1 MAACSLPVQ
10 SQCYLLNSS
19 PVSTIDRYEICEQ
32 KLRAYLGNAADYT
45 RLTITDDM
53 CGGYNPI
60 PFQFTTL
67 VPADRR
73 LEPGREEREVSLT
86 CYNADTLTTSPTH
99 RGDIQRQRRK
109 KRPKTI
115 LSLPAP
121 ETLPTPTSDSS
132 MSSSKKSSS

>member
-53 CGGYNPI
+53 CKSDACKIEIEN
-60 PFQFTTL
+60 F
-67 VPADRR
+67 
-73 LEPGREEREVSLT
+73 VSI
-86 CYNADTLTTSPTH
+86 S
-99 RGDIQRQRRK
+99 
-109 KRPKTI
+109 
-115 LSLPAP
+115 
-121 ETLPTPTSDSS
+121 
-132 MSSSKKSSS
+132 

>member
-53 CGGYNPI
+53 CKARNSRGIRLVRNGYLNLQDDI
-60 PFQFTTL
+60 L
-67 VPADRR
+67 H
-73 LEPGREEREVSLT
+73 LT
-86 CYNADTLTTSPTH
+86 
-99 RGDIQRQRRK
+99 
-109 KRPKTI
+109 PKI
-115 LSLPAP
+115 S
-121 ETLPTPTSDSS
+121 
-132 MSSSKKSSS
+132 

>member
-53 CGGYNPI
+53 CYISSGNSTSCLSPI
-60 PFQFTTL
+60 NHPHKMFI
-67 VPADRR
+67 
-73 LEPGREEREVSLT
+73 
-86 CYNADTLTTSPTH
+86 Y
-99 RGDIQRQRRK
+99 
-109 KRPKTI
+109 I
-115 LSLPAP
+115 LHAGTEASYVF
-121 ETLPTPTSDSS
+121 
-132 MSSSKKSSS
+132 

>member
-53 CGGYNPI
+53 CSALGSPVCC
-60 PFQFTTL
+60 FQFK
-67 VPADRR
+67 VGQSARS
-73 LEPGREEREVSLT
+73 GV
-86 CYNADTLTTSPTH
+86 
-99 RGDIQRQRRK
+99 IMF
-109 KRPKTI
+109 I
-115 LSLPAP
+115 LL
-121 ETLPTPTSDSS
+121 
-132 MSSSKKSSS
+132 

>member
-53 CGGYNPI
+53 WVV
-60 PFQFTTL
+60 
-67 VPADRR
+67 VP
-73 LEPGREEREVSLT
+73 SLT
-86 CYNADTLTTSPTH
+86 GFSNDTY
-99 RGDIQRQRRK
+99 
-109 KRPKTI
+109 
-115 LSLPAP
+115 AP
-121 ETLPTPTSDSS
+121 VS
-132 MSSSKKSSS
+132 MMEKAYPLVLVSG

>member
-53 CGGYNPI
+53 CTMTIYVIILIFRNLT
-60 PFQFTTL
+60 FSRNMVTCLQC
-67 VPADRR
+67 
-73 LEPGREEREVSLT
+73 EPVVYGKM
-86 CYNADTLTTSPTH
+86 A
-99 RGDIQRQRRK
+99 IK
-109 KRPKTI
+109 KYSGI
-115 LSLPAP
+115 
-121 ETLPTPTSDSS
+121 
-132 MSSSKKSSS
+132 

>member
-53 CGGYNPI
+53 CI
-60 PFQFTTL
+60 PDYAMCEHPLRWAVWAVTWAPACLRDPQSDTTISHPTRTRHL
-67 VPADRR
+67 QMV
-73 LEPGREEREVSLT
+73 
-86 CYNADTLTTSPTH
+86 DTL
-99 RGDIQRQRRK
+99 
-109 KRPKTI
+109 
-115 LSLPAP
+115 
-121 ETLPTPTSDSS
+121 
-132 MSSSKKSSS
+132 

>member
-53 CGGYNPI
+53 CEVNMTQDQDSTS
-60 PFQFTTL
+60 QFSW
-67 VPADRR
+67 D
-73 LEPGREEREVSLT
+73 
-86 CYNADTLTTSPTH
+86 
-99 RGDIQRQRRK
+99 
-109 KRPKTI
+109 
-115 LSLPAP
+115 
-121 ETLPTPTSDSS
+121 
-132 MSSSKKSSS
+132 

>member
-53 CGGYNPI
+53 CPQYLFSI
-60 PFQFTTL
+60 DFRYYVLCTTVL
-67 VPADRR
+67 
-73 LEPGREEREVSLT
+73 LEPGAQL
-86 CYNADTLTTSPTH
+86 Y
-99 RGDIQRQRRK
+99 
-109 KRPKTI
+109 
-115 LSLPAP
+115 
-121 ETLPTPTSDSS
+121 
-132 MSSSKKSSS
+132 

>member
-53 CGGYNPI
+53 C
-60 PFQFTTL
+60 TL
-67 VPADRR
+67 LRNRFSQLGVM
-73 LEPGREEREVSLT
+73 LST
-86 CYNADTLTTSPTH
+86 CKIVVIVITF
-99 RGDIQRQRRK
+99 G
-109 KRPKTI
+109 
-115 LSLPAP
+115 
-121 ETLPTPTSDSS
+121 
-132 MSSSKKSSS
+132 KS

>member
-53 CGGYNPI
+53 CICREKCFEKWFNKFI
-60 PFQFTTL
+60 IIIINT
-67 VPADRR
+67 RR
-73 LEPGREEREVSLT
+73 ETITQTVS
-86 CYNADTLTTSPTH
+86 Y
-99 RGDIQRQRRK
+99 
-109 KRPKTI
+109 
-115 LSLPAP
+115 
-121 ETLPTPTSDSS
+121 
-132 MSSSKKSSS
+132 

>member
-53 CGGYNPI
+53 WAINY
-60 PFQFTTL
+60 
-67 VPADRR
+67 
-73 LEPGREEREVSLT
+73 
-86 CYNADTLTTSPTH
+86 
-99 RGDIQRQRRK
+99 
-109 KRPKTI
+109 
-115 LSLPAP
+115 
-121 ETLPTPTSDSS
+121 
-132 MSSSKKSSS
+132 KSI

>member
-53 CGGYNPI
+53 CTP
-60 PFQFTTL
+60 
-67 VPADRR
+67 
-73 LEPGREEREVSLT
+73 
-86 CYNADTLTTSPTH
+86 DTKHGT
-99 RGDIQRQRRK
+99 RD
-109 KRPKTI
+109 KRA
-115 LSLPAP
+115 LY
-121 ETLPTPTSDSS
+121 
-132 MSSSKKSSS
+132 